1 MGTILL
7 PHLIT
12 AWHVDQAILS
22 EENRLVVIRFGD
34 PNNNPDLDMMDEVL
48 SKVAPMVQKW
58 AVVYVCDISKVPD
71 FNHMYGMYCAALF
84 PFERWGLGSFWVGPT
99 DGVMM
104 PQN

>member
-7 PHLIT
+7 PHLNT
-12 AWHVDQAILS
+12 GWHVDQAILS

-34 PNNNPDLDMMDEVL
+34 PTNNPDLDIMDEVL

-71 FNHMYGMYCAALF
+71 FNHMYGMLRF
-84 PFERWGLGSFWVGPT
+84 VSLRHVETHVS
-99 DGVMM
+99 
-104 PQN
+104 